1 MLGLTETSARSR
13 PSTLLAVGAPKLR
26 SEREG
31 LGMEGGVG
39 LLWNATLRALHVVS
53 LGAGRSAL
61 EGRERS
67 SRLAAREHQ
76 QHAHIMG

>member
-13 PSTLLAVGAPKLR
+13 PSALLAVGAPKLR

-39 LLWNATLRALHVVS
+39 LLWNATLTLRAPT
-53 LGAGRSAL
+53 RSF
-61 EGRERS
+61 
-67 SRLAAREHQ
+67 SRGWTQRA
-76 QHAHIMG
+76 

>member
-39 LLWNATLRALHVVS
+39 LL
-53 LGAGRSAL
+53 
-61 EGRERS
+61 
-67 SRLAAREHQ
+67 
-76 QHAHIMG
+76 

>member
-13 PSTLLAVGAPKLR
+13 PSTLLAVGVPKLH

-39 LLWNATLRALHVVS
+39 LLWNATLRAPTHS
-53 LGAGRSAL
+53 F
-61 EGRERS
+61 
-67 SRLAAREHQ
+67 SRGWTQRA
-76 QHAHIMG
+76 

>member
-39 LLWNATLRALHVVS
+39 LLWNATLRAPT
-53 LGAGRSAL
+53 RSF
-61 EGRERS
+61 
-67 SRLAAREHQ
+67 SRGWTQ
-76 QHAHIMG
+76 ST